1 MTTKKQ
7 APATLK
13 AIRWDDQDWLMLAT
27 IAKRMG
33 LTRSAFVKRAA
44 LGEAG
49 KVLAGAA
56 PHYVSGPQA
65 STHNGGANTFS
76 NAKRLQKRVP
86 EEIGAGV
93 PPPEARPKAKRRAD
107 DERVKPKPKAG

>member
-1 MTTKKQ
+1 MTAKKQ
-7 APATLK
+7 SHENIK
-13 AIRWDDQDWLMLAT
+13 AIRWDVQDWDMLAT
-27 IAKRMG
+27 IAKRVG
-33 LTRSAFVKRAA
+33 LTRSAFIKRAA

-49 KVLAGAA
+49 LVLAGAA
-56 PHYVSGPQA
+56 PHYVSGPTA

>member
-1 MTTKKQ
+1 MNKKRDQTDVKSVRFPKEDWDIVGAMATK
-7 APATLK
+7 L
-13 AIRWDDQDWLMLAT
+13 
-27 IAKRMG
+27 G
-33 LTRSAFVKRAA
+33 VSRSEFIKRATMR
-44 LGEAG
+44 EAG
-49 KVLAGAA
+49 LVLAGAA
-56 PHYVSGPQA
+56 AHYVSGPTA